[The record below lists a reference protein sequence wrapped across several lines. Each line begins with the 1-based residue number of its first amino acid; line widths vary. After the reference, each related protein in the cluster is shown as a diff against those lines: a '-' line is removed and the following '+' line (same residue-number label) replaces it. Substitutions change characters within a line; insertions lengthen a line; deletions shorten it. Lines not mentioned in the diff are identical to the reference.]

1 MKPHSSLYTI
11 FFIAILVVINSCNIK
26 QHTKTLTR
34 PNILL
39 ILTDDQGWGDLGI
52 NGNPVLETPN
62 LDALGKSS
70 IRFDRFYVS
79 PLCAPTRAS
88 ILTGRYHL
96 RTGTSWVT
104 HRDEV
109 MRAGEKTIAE
119 YLKDAGYVTGCFG
132 KWHNGEQYPND
143 PIGQGFDE
151 FFGFKAGHLNNYFN
165 TTLIHNE
172 EPVKT
177 KGYIT
182 DILANKAIKFIKE
195 HKDGPFFCYVP
206 FNAPHSPFQVPD
218 KYFEKYKSKGLDN
231 KNASVYGMVE
241 NLDDNIQRLLN
252 TLDSLKLTEN
262 TIVIYL
268 TDNGPNGVRYNG
280 GMKGIKGHVDEGGI
294 RVPFFIRWP
303 GHLPEGRLIKEHASH
318 IDILPTLLDLCGIQ
332 YTPANPLDGRSL
344 VPLLEN
350 TGQTWKDKSIYSIQN
365 NGQDTY
371 LISSLRTDHY
381 MFVLDHKD
389 RAHLYDMIKD
399 PGQHDDIL
407 DSNKNLG
414 DSLHK
419 ALLNWYADVTKNG
432 IVPPPVPA
440 GYEESPLTD
449 LPAPEAKLGGNL
461 QWKGKMG
468 WAHDWIINFK
478 DKNDIASWT
487 VNIDQP
493 DTFEVLLKF
502 AAGPASAGKKL
513 AVHYNSGSLE
523 YTIPGEED
531 APYIDS
537 PDRVPR
543 GEVYQ
548 RNWPVKSVGDIVL
561 DKGVQQITISPVS
574 SLNDST
580 LALKSV
586 YLKLKHTNK

>member
-1 MKPHSSLYTI
+1 MKFKYLLFCICFISI
-11 FFIAILVVINSCNIK
+11 FNSCSQKENGTNSK
-26 QHTKTLTR
+26 

-104 HRDEV
+104 HRNEV
-109 MRAGEKTIAE
+109 MRSSEKTIAE

-177 KGYIT
+177 TGYIT
-182 DILANKAIKFIKE
+182 DILADKAIGFIKE
-195 HKDGPFFCYVP
+195 HKEGPFFCYVP

-218 KYFEKYKSKGLDN
+218 KYFEKYKAKGLDD
-231 KNASVYGMVE
+231 KDASVYGMVE
-241 NLDDNIQRLLN
+241 NLDDNIERILM
-252 TLDSLKLTEN
+252 TLDSLKLSDN

-303 GHLPEGRLIKEHASH
+303 GHLPEGELIKQHASH
-318 IDILPTLLDLCGIQ
+318 VDILPTLLDLCGIK
-332 YTPANPLDGRSL
+332 YTPVNPLDGRSL
-344 VPLLEN
+344 VPLLKN
-350 TGQTWKDKSIYSIQN
+350 TGKSWQDESIYSIQN
-365 NGQDTY
+365 NGEDTY
-371 LISSLRTDHY
+371 LISSLRTDQY

-389 RAHLYDMIKD
+389 NAHLYDMIKD
-399 PGQHDDIL
+399 PGQKDDIL
-407 DSNKNLG
+407 GGNKSLG
-414 DSLHK
+414 DSLHT

-440 GYEESPLTD
+440 GYDQSPLTD
-449 LPAPEAKLGGNL
+449 LPAPEAKFGGGL

-468 WAHDWIINFK
+468 WAHDWIVNFK
-478 DKNDIASWT
+478 NKDDQATWT
-487 VNIDQP
+487 VTIDRP

-502 AAGPASAGKKL
+502 AAGAASKGKKL
-513 AVHYNSGSLE
+513 IVQYSKGSLE
-523 YTIPGEED
+523 YIIPGEVD
-531 APYIDS
+531 APYIKS
-537 PDRVPR
+537 PDRVER

-548 RNWPVKSVGDIVL
+548 REWPVLSLGDIVL
-561 DKGVQQITISPVS
+561 DKGVQEISLAPVS
-574 SLNDST
+574 ELNDTT
-580 LALKSV
+580 LAVKSV
-586 YLKLKHTNK
+586 YLKLKDPE

>member
-1 MKPHSSLYTI
+1 MKLYIPLQGT
-11 FFIAILVVINSCNIK
+11 FFLFILLAVNSCNNK
-26 QHTKTLTR
+26 NDNTKTDK
-34 PNILL
+34 PNVLL

-104 HRDEV
+104 HRNEV
-109 MRAGEKTIAE
+109 MRASEKTIAE

-165 TTLIHNE
+165 TTLVHNE

-182 DILANKAIKFIKE
+182 DILADKAIKFIRE
-195 HKDGPFFCYVP
+195 HKEGPFFCYVP

-218 KYFEKYKSKGLDN
+218 KYFKKYKAKGLDD

-241 NLDDNIQRLLN
+241 NLDDNIERLLN

-280 GMKGIKGHVDEGGI
+280 GMKGIKGNVDEGGI

-303 GHLPEGRLIKEHASH
+303 GHLPEGEVIKEHASH
-318 IDILPTLLDLCGIQ
+318 IDILPTLLDLCGIK
-332 YTPANPLDGRSL
+332 YTPVNPLDGRSL

-350 TGQTWKDKSIYSIQN
+350 ANQSWHDKSIYSIQN

-371 LISSLRTDHY
+371 LASSVRTDHY
-381 MFVLDHKD
+381 MFVLDHKEN
-389 RAHLYDMIKD
+389 AHLYDMIKD
-399 PGQHDDIL
+399 PGQKVDIL
-407 DSNKNLG
+407 DSNKTLG
-414 DSLHK
+414 DSLQQ
-419 ALLNWYADVTKNG
+419 ALLNWYKDVTKNG

-449 LPAPEAKLGGNL
+449 LPAPEAKLAGDL

-468 WAHDWIINFK
+468 WAHDWIINWK
-478 DKNDIASWT
+478 NKNDIASWN
-487 VNIDQP
+487 VKIDQP
-493 DTFEVLLKF
+493 DTFEVLLKY
-502 AAGPASAGKKL
+502 AAGTASKGKKL
-513 AVHYNSGSLE
+513 VVHYNSGSLE
-523 YTIPGEED
+523 YTIPGEVP

-548 RNWPVKSVGDIVL
+548 RDWPVLTAGYIFL
-561 DKGVQQITISPVS
+561 NKGAQQISVMPASIM
-574 SLNDST
+574 NDST

-586 YLKLKHTNK
+586 YLRIKESR